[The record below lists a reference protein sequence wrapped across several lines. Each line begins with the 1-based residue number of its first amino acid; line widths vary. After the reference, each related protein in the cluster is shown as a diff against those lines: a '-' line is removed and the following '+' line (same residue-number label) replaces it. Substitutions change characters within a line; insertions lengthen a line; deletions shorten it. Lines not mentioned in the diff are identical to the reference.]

1 MLSAPSEP
9 STPRSASRPS
19 ARRSHLDAPGG
30 SRGVRSGRAAGRVR
44 GRLTALAAL
53 GAAGLAL
60 TACGSIADVEAAP
73 HAADP
78 DCAPVMIALPDSIG
92 EADQRETNAQ
102 ATAAFGDPS
111 QAVVRCGVEPPGPS
125 SEHCVSADG
134 VDWLAVE
141 EDGATWRLI
150 SYGREP
156 AVEVLI
162 DTEEISS
169 SSVMLAMARPT
180 KRIEA
185 DDRCPSVEQS
195 LEDVEG
201 SGGAAD

>member
-1 MLSAPSEP
+1 MLSAPSDP

-19 ARRSHLDAPGG
+19 ARRRDLDDPGG
-30 SRGVRSGRAAGRVR
+30 SRGVR

-102 ATAAFGDPS
+102 ATAAFGEPS

-169 SSVMLAMARPT
+169 SSVMLAMARPA

-195 LEDVEG
+195 IEDVEG

>member
-1 MLSAPSEP
+1 MLSAPSDPPAPHPVSRTP
-9 STPRSASRPS
+9 SRRPDS
-19 ARRSHLDAPGG
+19 GGLGGGRGARNGRA
-30 SRGVRSGRAAGRVR
+30 SGRAR
-44 GRLTALAAL
+44 GRWTTLAAL

-92 EADQRETNAQ
+92 EAGQRETNAQ
-102 ATAAFGDPS
+102 ATAVFGEPS
-111 QAVVRCGVEPPGPS
+111 RAVVRCGVEPPGPS

-169 SSVMLAMARPT
+169 SSVMLGMARPT

-185 DDRCPSVEQS
+185 DERCPSVEQS
-195 LEDVEG
+195 IEDVEG
-201 SGGAAD
+201 WDSAG

>member
-1 MLSAPSEP
+1 MLSASSAPQ
-9 STPRSASRPS
+9 TPHRSSRPP
-19 ARRSHLDAPGG
+19 RRA
-30 SRGVRSGRAAGRVR
+30 R
-44 GRLTALAAL
+44 GRRAALAAL
-53 GAAGLAL
+53 GVAGLTL
-60 TACGSIADVEAAP
+60 TGCGSIADVEAAP

-92 EADQRETNAQ
+92 EAEQRETNAQ
-102 ATAAFGDPS
+102 ATAVFGEPS
-111 QAVVRCGVEPPGPS
+111 RAVVRCGVEPPGPS
-125 SEHCVSADG
+125 SEHCVTADG

-156 AVEVLI
+156 AIEVLV

-185 DDRCPSVEQS
+185 DERCPSVEQS
-195 LEDVEG
+195 IDDVEG
-201 SGGAAD
+201 SGAEG